1 MLPVSGMDERNPG
14 QQAQAGRDPAS
25 SPDRAAIMPQLP
37 YSLHYPEDH
46 LSSISF
52 EEIMFTIMSATQD
65 TFKSYMDTDIF
76 AGKVEK
82 KINPMR
88 SDVVGIVGVAGD
100 RVGYILFATERASA
114 DQIAKELLM
123 LEEADDDSVND
134 AVGEVTNNIA
144 GVFKTKYHE
153 QYGNVALGLPLVVS
167 GRIQPIV
174 DPPEQ
179 SSAAKDGS
187 MSVQCKGV
195 TIPFTTMDGR
205 ITFRVMV
212 YM

>member
-1 MLPVSGMDERNPG
+1 MT
-14 QQAQAGRDPAS
+14 
-25 SPDRAAIMPQLP
+25 
-37 YSLHYPEDH
+37 
-46 LSSISF
+46 SITF

-65 TFKSYMDTDIF
+65 TFKSYMNTEIF

-82 KINPMR
+82 KINPLQ

-100 RVGYILFATERASA
+100 RVGYILFATEKGPAE
-114 DQIAKELLM
+114 QIAKEMLM
-123 LEEADDDSVND
+123 LEEADDEAIND
-134 AVGEVTNNIA
+134 AVGEVANNIA

-153 QYGNVALGLPLVVS
+153 QYGSVALGLPLVLS
-167 GRIQPIV
+167 GRLRPMT

-179 SSAAKDGS
+179 STSDGS

-195 TIPFTTMDGR
+195 TIPFTTMDSR

>member
-1 MLPVSGMDERNPG
+1 M
-14 QQAQAGRDPAS
+14 AS
-25 SPDRAAIMPQLP
+25 IT
-37 YSLHYPEDH
+37 
-46 LSSISF
+46 F

-65 TFKSYMDTDIF
+65 TFKSYMGTDIF

-82 KINPMR
+82 KINPMQ

-100 RVGYILFATERASA
+100 RVGYILVATERGSA
-114 DQIAKELLM
+114 EQIAKELLM
-123 LEEADDDSVND
+123 LEEADEESIND

-153 QYGNVALGLPLVVS
+153 LYGSVALGLPLVVS
-167 GRIQPIV
+167 GRIRPIAEV
-174 DPPEQ
+174 AE
-179 SSAAKDGS
+179 AAKKEEDGS

>member
-1 MLPVSGMDERNPG
+1 M
-14 QQAQAGRDPAS
+14 
-25 SPDRAAIMPQLP
+25 
-37 YSLHYPEDH
+37 
-46 LSSISF
+46 SSISF

-82 KINPMR
+82 KINPLR
-88 SDVVGIVGVAGD
+88 SDVVSIIGVAGD
-100 RVGYILFATERASA
+100 RVGYILFATEKSSA
-114 DQIAKELLM
+114 EQIAKELLM
-123 LEEADDDSVND
+123 LEEADDESIND
-134 AVGEVTNNIA
+134 AIGEVTNNIA

-153 QYGNVALGLPLVVS
+153 QYGSVALGLPLVVS
-167 GRIQPIV
+167 GRIRPIS

-179 SSAAKDGS
+179 EAKDGS

-205 ITFRVMV
+205 ISFRIMV